1 MTNPTYPNGYQE
13 PLDPQLDDDSF
24 IVKRYVSLFIS
35 NWYWFAMSLFTA
47 LTIVYCIN
55 RYSEKIFTVSS
66 SLLIKDEKGGEL
78 SFGKNIM
85 PGSNVFNSQQN
96 LNNEIGI
103 LKSFRLNKRVIDS
116 LPEFK
121 IVYFGVGKRNIVES
135 RLYKDSPFQ
144 VKAEAIDYQPSIGK
158 IYITITSAKTYLL
171 ESIGKTKIGQKQQ
184 FGDRYKEHGFNF
196 IINLRDSKNFIF
208 EPEKSNKYYFY
219 FMRSEDLASYYMG
232 KLDVSPVSKDA
243 TLINLSSSG
252 PVPEQEVDYLN
263 KLMELYIWDGL
274 ESKNQTADS
283 TIKFIDRQIKL
294 ISDSLIKAED
304 NLQNFRLENKLVNI
318 SEEGTLIQN
327 QVEKFENEKA
337 ILELQYQYY
346 QYLKE
351 YLGSRNESGD
361 IISPSVMGVSDPGLG
376 RLVLELAVLQQKKK
390 QLSMN
395 LSAELPPVN
404 LSEENIIIAK
414 KALSENVESGLFNL
428 EQSLADVNKRIA
440 MVSQEIIKLP
450 GTEREMISIKRKFDL
465 NNTVYTYLLEKR
477 AETGIARASNVSDN
491 KIIDEAEIYNS
502 SQINPRPRSNDLK
515 ALIIGLFMPG
525 LIIVLLYYFNNRII
539 DNGDIL
545 KRTSVP
551 IVGYVSHNENIK
563 EIPVIDSPGSA
574 LSESFRSIRTTLRY
588 FIKETPH
595 PVIAIT
601 STISSEGKT
610 FISINLAAVIAL
622 LGKKVLLIGLDL
634 RKPRIHKIIGIDNS
648 EGMSTYLSS
657 NCEYDDVIK
666 ETSISNLY
674 YASSGPVPPNPAEL
688 IDDERMNTF
697 IEKAKK
703 EFDYIIIDTPP
714 IAVVSD
720 TLLISGFVDINMFVV
735 RQRFSS
741 KNTLELIQELYKGE
755 KLKNMGIIINDISL
769 YGYYGYGLRY
779 GYYRGYGYSYG
790 KNYYGQYSY
799 YRYGYSEK
807 EHDYYNS

>member
-1 MTNPTYPNGYQE
+1 MTTPTYPNGYQE

-24 IVKRYVSLFIS
+24 IFRRYLSLFVS
-35 NWYWFAMSLFTA
+35 NWYWFAISLFTA

-66 SLLIKDEKGGEL
+66 SLLIKDEKGGGL

-85 PGSNVFNSQQN
+85 PGSDVFNSQQN

-103 LKSFRLNKRVIDS
+103 LKSFSLNKRVMDS

-135 RLYKDSPFQ
+135 RLYKGSPFL
-144 VKAEAIDYQPSIGK
+144 VKTEAINRQPQNVKIYVTIISATTYRLETIGK
-158 IYITITSAKTYLL
+158 NKITENK
-171 ESIGKTKIGQKQQ
+171 K
-184 FGDRYKEHGFNF
+184 FGERFSDYGFNF
-196 IINLRDSKNFIF
+196 IISLRD
-208 EPEKSNKYYFY
+208 PEHFAFRLEESNKYYFS
-219 FMRSEDLASYYMG
+219 FAGSEDLASYYLG
-232 KLDVSPVSKDA
+232 NLDVTPVSKDA
-243 TLINLSSSG
+243 TLVNLSSSG
-252 PVPEQEVDYLN
+252 FVPEQEVDYLN
-263 KLMELYIWDGL
+263 KLMELYIWEGL

-283 TIKFIDRQIKL
+283 TIKFIDRQIKT
-294 ISDSLIKAED
+294 ISDSLINAEN

-318 SEEGTLIQN
+318 NEEGTFLQIQI
-327 QVEKFENEKA
+327 EKLDNEKT

-346 QYLKE
+346 QYLKK
-351 YLGSRNESGD
+351 YLDSRNESGD
-361 IISPSVMGVSDPGLG
+361 IVSPSAMGVTDQALG

-395 LSAELPPVN
+395 LSEELPPVN

-428 EQSLADVNKRIA
+428 EQSLADVNKRIDKGN
-440 MVSQEIIKLP
+440 QEIKKLP
-450 GTEREMISIKRKFDL
+450 GTERDMISIKRKFDL

-502 SQINPRPRSNDLK
+502 SQIKPRPRSNDLK
-515 ALIIGLFMPG
+515 AFIIGLFVPG
-525 LIIVLLYYFNNRII
+525 LIITLLYYFNNRII

-551 IVGYVSHNENIK
+551 IVGYVSHNDDVN
-563 EIPVIDSPGSA
+563 EIPVIDSPRSA

-588 FIKETPH
+588 FIKETSH
-595 PVIAIT
+595 PVMAIT
-601 STISSEGKT
+601 STVSSEGKT
-610 FISINLAAVIAL
+610 FISINLAAVTAL

-634 RKPRIHKIIGIDNS
+634 RKPRIHRIIGIDNS
-648 EGMSTYLSS
+648 EGLSTYLSC

-688 IDDERMNTF
+688 IDDERMSIF

-703 EFDYIIIDTPP
+703 DFDYIFIDTPP

-720 TLLISGFVDINMFVV
+720 TLLISRFVDINLFVV

-769 YGYYGYGLRY
+769 SGYYGYGLRY
-779 GYYRGYGYSYG
+779 GYYRGYGYAYG

-799 YRYGYSEK
+799 YRYGYSEE
-807 EHDYYNS
+807 EHKYYNS